1 MKWRRSCRGT
11 VGKELAESLSKESG
25 VEALAAQGE
34 EGREI
39 DWRGIGGQERVVGMR
54 GLG

>member
-25 VEALAAQGE
+25 VEALAAQGG